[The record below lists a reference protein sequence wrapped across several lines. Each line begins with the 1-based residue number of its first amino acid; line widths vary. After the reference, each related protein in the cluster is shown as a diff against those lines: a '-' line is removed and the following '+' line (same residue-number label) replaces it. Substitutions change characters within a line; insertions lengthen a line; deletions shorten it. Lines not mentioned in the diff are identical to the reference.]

1 LIQKISI
8 VIRVAESPWLELHAL
23 RHTHLFYLIVDD
35 AHRLLLHPLHLI
47 AVQAILAV
55 AVDPTLHP
63 RSKARTVPLIAF
75 SLLASTEYLLCFFY
89 HLVSPV
95 ISIVLQG
102 NALLAAEILIAEFL
116 CCVEAGAVLEP
127 ALEVAEANMLY
138 FWSFFIRKPLVFGVN
153 GIDG

>member
-1 LIQKISI
+1 MIQKISI
-8 VIRVAESPWLELHAL
+8 VIRVAESPRLELHAL

-35 AHRLLLHPLHLI
+35 AHWLLLHPLHLI
-47 AVQAILAV
+47 AIQTILAV
-55 AVDPTLHP
+55 TVDPTLYP

-75 SLLASTEYLLCFFY
+75 GLLASTKYLLCFFY
-89 HLVSPV
+89 HFVSPV
-95 ISIVLQG
+95 ISIILQG
-102 NALLAAEILIAEFL
+102 NTLLAAEILIAEFL

-127 ALEVAEANMLY
+127 ALEIAEANMLY